1 MSRPVRP
8 APRHFSDHWPDSE
21 CSDQV
26 AEVARLL
33 AIKLRVVTDKYGVR
47 EVARRAG
54 VSSSIISRTING
66 ESWVDTATLARLELT
81 LGVDLWPRRPRTS
94 QRPTV

>member
-8 APRHFSDHWPDSE
+8 APRNFSEHWPDSE

-33 AIKLRVVTDKYGVR
+33 ALKLRGVTDKYGVR

-54 VSSSIISRTING
+54 VSSSIVSRTING
-66 ESWVDTATLARLELT
+66 ESWMDTATLARLELE
-81 LGVDLWPRRPRTS
+81 LGVDLWPRCPRPPER
-94 QRPTV
+94 RKV